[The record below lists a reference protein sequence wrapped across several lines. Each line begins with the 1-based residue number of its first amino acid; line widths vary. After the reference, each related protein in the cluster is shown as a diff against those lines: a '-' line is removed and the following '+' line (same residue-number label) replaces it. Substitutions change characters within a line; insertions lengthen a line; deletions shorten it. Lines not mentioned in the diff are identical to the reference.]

1 MTTNHIHL
9 IMRYTSQLMDLAMA
23 QSWIDGVRQAAP
35 NNQELQ
41 LNMDRQQDVVVSKQ
55 ERLHNEMFEI
65 SRSN

>member
-1 MTTNHIHL
+1 MTNHIHL

-23 QSWIDGVRQAAP
+23 QSWIDGVRKAAP
-35 NNQELQ
+35 NNQEIQ